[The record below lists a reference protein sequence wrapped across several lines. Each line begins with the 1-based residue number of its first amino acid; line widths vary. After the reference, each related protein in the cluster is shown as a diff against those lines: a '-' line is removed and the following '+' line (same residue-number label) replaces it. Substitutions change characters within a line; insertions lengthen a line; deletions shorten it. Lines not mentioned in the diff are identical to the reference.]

1 MSKKYNG
8 LSTLAKSIE
17 NDIDL
22 DDIVIYLKIYTLLY
36 ADDTIILAESID
48 DLQSALNRLYD
59 YCTQW
64 DLMVNSDKTKI
75 LIFSRGKIKNIP
87 IFKYGEQE
95 LDVVF
100 EYNYLGIIFNYNGS
114 LKKKEACWPSYEGL
128 ICSYC

>member
-1 MSKKYNG
+1 MIGVRQGDNLSPLLFSLYLNDLELEMSKKYNG

-48 DLQSALNRLYD
+48 DLQSALKTLYD
-59 YCTQW
+59 YCTEW

-87 IFKYGEQE
+87 IFK
-95 LDVVF
+95 
-100 EYNYLGIIFNYNGS
+100 
-114 LKKKEACWPSYEGL
+114 
-128 ICSYC
+128 